1 MDCNDEKKISEALT
15 DEQLENVSGG
25 KTIITF
31 ATTQDG
37 NQVKVSTNY
46 KIIEEEE
53 SILRAHL
60 FPEQ

>member
-1 MDCNDEKKISEALT
+1 MDCNDEKKISEELT

-46 KIIEEEE
+46 EIFEEE
-53 SILRAHL
+53 
-60 FPEQ
+60 